1 MEWETSI
8 WRAAILLYAYII
20 FQGLEHGECLFVAIY
35 AVLLTIW
42 RLENKNI
49 ADLWGHRASS
59 IQAMPF
65 NFIPVLLHFL
75 QLKLLFAI

>member
-1 MEWETSI
+1 MP
-8 WRAAILLYAYII
+8 ILF
-20 FQGLEHGECLFVAIY
+20 FQGLEHGECLFVAVY
-35 AVLLTIW
+35 AVFLTIW

-49 ADLWGHRASS
+49 ANLWGHRTSS
-59 IQAMPF
+59 VQAMPF